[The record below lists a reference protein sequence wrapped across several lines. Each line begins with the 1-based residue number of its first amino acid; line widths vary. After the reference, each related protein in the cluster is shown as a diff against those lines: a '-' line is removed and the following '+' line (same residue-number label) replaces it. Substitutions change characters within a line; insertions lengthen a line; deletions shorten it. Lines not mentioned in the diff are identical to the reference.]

1 MVPLKV
7 LVVSLLGWGGNLDGV
22 VLDFT
27 APWCGPCQ
35 QVSPIVSRLERQ
47 GYPIRKVDV
56 DSNHDLVRRFNV
68 QSIPAFILV
77 IDGVEQERLTGG
89 SVSEEQLKRLC
100 SRIPKPAES
109 KSVPPAAPVSSTP
122 AETLAKSPPKSARAA
137 DIEVKLA
144 ALPEGQFVPPKT
156 APPVEKAAPAKSGFK
171 FPLVTE
177 KKEKP
182 PAIDQRAGAIPRG
195 KYYDNQTLRAP
206 VQGSPLASSVRI
218 RVKDSQGED
227 VGSGTI
233 IDSRVGATFVLT
245 CGHIFRN
252 WDKTCVIEVDY
263 FGAGNLQTFAGTRVY
278 HNLEDDVGLIS
289 MNVDPLP
296 SCRVAPAGMKL
307 YKGSPVISVGCSGG
321 EKPTEQTL
329 KITALNRYLGA
340 DNIECSGVPA
350 QGRSGGGLFTRDGQL
365 VGVCTA
371 AAPHNKEGLYAG
383 LKTVQRLLDH
393 CTLAHLYRP
402 VGASHDQDQL
412 AVDLLEEDEPVAD
425 DAGLEIADE
434 VEQPEP
440 RRSVKVA
447 KKTEARNSQKASP
460 PAAAGDE
467 AELREALEQAGEAEI
482 VCIIRPIHQ
491 PRAAS
496 RVVILNRA
504 SRRFVAYLSDELD
517 SQDDIHETTLT
528 KKEHKSAPVAR
539 TQEAKRPAGISSARP
554 FAGAATAVEEE
565 VGDSSP
571 PQPYRRKRP
580 APPLASAR

>member
-35 QVSPIVSRLERQ
+35 QISPIVSKLERQ

-77 IDGVEQERLTGG
+77 IDGVEQERMTGG

-109 KSVPPAAPVSSTP
+109 KSVSPAAPVSSTP
-122 AETLAKSPPKSARAA
+122 AASPAKSAPATGT
-137 DIEVKLA
+137 DIKLA
-144 ALPEGQFVPPKT
+144 ALPEVQFVPPKT
-156 APPVEKAAPAKSGFK
+156 APPAEKAAPAKPGFK
-171 FPLVTE
+171 LPFIS
-177 KKEKP
+177 KKEEKP
-182 PAIDQRAGAIPRG
+182 LAIDQRAGAIPRG
-195 KYYDNQTLRAP
+195 KIYENQTLRAP
-206 VQGSPLASSVRI
+206 VQGSPLAASVRV

-252 WDKTCVIEVDY
+252 WDKSCVIEVDY
-263 FGAGNLQTFAGTRVY
+263 FGEGKLQTFAGTRVY

-307 YKGSPVISVGCSGG
+307 YKGSPVISVGCSDG

-340 DNIECSGVPA
+340 DNIECSGVPT

-402 VGASHDQDQL
+402 LGASRDQDQL
-412 AVDLLEEDEPVAD
+412 AADLLEEDEPD
-425 DAGLEIADE
+425 TNDAGLEVADDSE
-434 VEQPEP
+434 PPEP
-440 RRSVKVA
+440 RRSAKVT
-447 KKTEARNSQKASP
+447 KKTESREGRKAIT

-467 AELREALEQAGEAEI
+467 AEIREALEQAGEAEI

-528 KKEHKSAPVAR
+528 TKDQKSRPVAR
-539 TQEAKRPAGISSARP
+539 TQEAKRPAGISSVRP
-554 FAGAATAVEEE
+554 FAGAATTVEDEAD
-565 VGDSSP
+565 DSSP